1 MHNIIDI
8 NHIKHFNFLKVE
20 EYDYCDYYIDKQKH
34 VVFINFTRNVMF
46 TVEMG
51 KALFYKAFEFFP
63 TEKVYVIISIS
74 EKTQLENGALDFIS
88 SEERCKKV
96 ISDAFIIKSTA
107 LKFVSNFYLR
117 IKNPKIHTK
126 VFNELDEAFDWTAD
140 QMNLFN
146 LAGNL

>member
-1 MHNIIDI
+1 MNKIIDI

-51 KALFYKAFEFFP
+51 KDLFYKAFEYFP
-63 TEKVYVIISIS
+63 AEKVYVIINIS
-74 EKTQLENGALDFIS
+74 EKTQLEADALDFIS
-88 SEERCKKV
+88 SEERSEKV

-117 IKNPKIHTK
+117 IKKTKIHTK
-126 VFNELDEAFDWTAD
+126 VFTEVNDAFDYTIE
-140 QMNLFN
+140 QMNLYK